1 MKTTNL
7 ENSLHPNDDIAV
19 SIVDNDTIRGMNEQ
33 FLSHEGP
40 TDVITFDYREDD
52 DEDGPRTAGEIIVSS
67 DYAAAAAAKFGNTVS
82 AELALYVVH
91 GLLHLSGCDDHEEA
105 DRVEMRR
112 REAECLT
119 VLTEQFDLDRIFAF
133 ADE

>member
-1 MKTTNL
+1 MKTTSL
-7 ENSLHPNDDIAV
+7 EKSLHPNDDIAV

-33 FLSHEGP
+33 FLSHQGP

-52 DEDGPRTAGEIIVSS
+52 DDDGPRTAGEIIVSS
-67 DYAAAAAAKFGNTVS
+67 DFAAAAATEFGNTVS

-112 REAECLT
+112 RESECLAA
-119 VLTEQFDLDRIFAF
+119 LAEQFDLDRIFAF
-133 ADE
+133 ADK